1 MHRSM
6 LNPSTAEAMRKG
18 HAFILRS
25 VIPTLTALDWH
36 TFLARPSLPPAS
48 LKTVS
53 SLIQHSILIT
63 GAGGSIGSALAL
75 RLASAGARTILLES
89 SESSLYDLQQQLAS
103 DSVNATFHLGSV
115 SDHNLLDEIFSLHR
129 PALVFHAAAHKHV
142 PLIEEQPLAAIA
154 NNVFATETLVAS
166 ARAHNAR
173 LVLLSTDKAV
183 APASMMGAT
192 KRLAEQ
198 IVLAANGT
206 VLRLGNVLASR
217 GSVTESFARQI
228 ADRLPLTVTDPAA
241 RRYFLTIAEAVEL
254 LLSAAA
260 EPQTP
265 ALLAPLLP
273 KPHFIADLAR
283 FLSRAL
289 APDRETAIE
298 FTHLR
303 PGDKETEQLWSP
315 SETPHPASAEG
326 LVLLHAPLPAAQ
338 SVRTQFHPALT
349 DLHRAVQSRDLSA
362 ALAALCLLVPD
373 YTPSQSFLAHRAI
386 TQVSDA

>member
-1 MHRSM
+1 
-6 LNPSTAEAMRKG
+6 
-18 HAFILRS
+18 

-36 TFLARPSLPPAS
+36 TFLARPPLPSAS
-48 LKTVS
+48 PKTVS
-53 SLIQHSILIT
+53 SLIQHPILIT

-89 SESSLYDLQQQLAS
+89 SENSLHDLQQDLQQNLSEFSA
-103 DSVNATFHLGSV
+103 NATFYLGSV
-115 SDHNLLDEIFSLHR
+115 SDHNLLDEIFSLHH
-129 PALVFHAAAHKHV
+129 PSLVFHAAAHKHV

-154 NNVFATETLVAS
+154 NNVFVTETLVAS

-198 IVLAANGT
+198 IVLTSSGT

-228 ADRLPLTVTDPAA
+228 AAGLPLTVTDPAA

-273 KPHFIADLAR
+273 QPHFIADLAR
-283 FLSRAL
+283 FISRAL
-289 APDRETAIE
+289 APNRETAIE
-298 FTHLR
+298 FTRLR

-315 SETPHPASAEG
+315 SEKPHPTSEES
-326 LVLLHAPLPAAQ
+326 LVLLQSPLPTP
-338 SVRTQFHPALT
+338 TQLHLALT
-349 DLHRAVQSRDLSA
+349 DLHSAIQSRDLSA
-362 ALAALCLLVPD
+362 ALAAICLLVPD
-373 YTPSQSFLAHRAI
+373 YTPSQTVLAHRTIA
-386 TQVSDA
+386 QVSDA

>member
-1 MHRSM
+1 
-6 LNPSTAEAMRKG
+6 
-18 HAFILRS
+18 

-36 TFLARPSLPPAS
+36 TFLARPPLPPAS
-48 LKTVS
+48 PKTIS
-53 SLIQHSILIT
+53 SLIQHPILIT
-63 GAGGSIGSALAL
+63 GAGGSIGSALSL
-75 RLASAGARTILLES
+75 RLASAGARILLLES
-89 SESSLYDLQQQLAS
+89 SESGLYDLQEHLSEFSA
-103 DSVNATFHLGSV
+103 NATFYLGSV
-115 SDHNLLDEIFSLHR
+115 SDHDLLDEIFSLHR

-142 PLIEEQPLAAIA
+142 PLVEGQPLAAIA

-198 IVLAANGT
+198 IVLTANGI

-228 ADRLPLTVTDPAA
+228 AAGLPLTVTDPAA

-273 KPHFIADLAR
+273 QPHFIADLAR
-283 FLSRAL
+283 FIARVL
-289 APDRETAIE
+289 APDRETVIE

-315 SETPHPASAEG
+315 SETPHPASTES
-326 LVLLHAPLPAAQ
+326 LVLLHAPLSAALPA
-338 SVRTQFHPALT
+338 RTQFQSALT
-349 DLHRAVQSRDLSA
+349 DLHRAVRSRDLSA

-373 YTPSQSFLAHRAI
+373 YSPSQTILAQCSSSAS
-386 TQVSDA
+386 QVSHD